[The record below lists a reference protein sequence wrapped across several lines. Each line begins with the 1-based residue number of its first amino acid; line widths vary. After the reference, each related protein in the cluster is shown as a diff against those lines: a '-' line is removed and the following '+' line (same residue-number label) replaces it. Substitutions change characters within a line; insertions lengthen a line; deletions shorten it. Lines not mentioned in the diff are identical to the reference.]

1 MLEATF
7 IASGKNLKEALDF
20 SAILA
25 HKVLLGKENFIQS
38 SKLDIF
44 SNNIEEANQLDTI
57 LWENQKYSM
66 VSHNLV
72 NNCSDEIIRIG
83 YPGTKF
89 NLGADAI
96 INISPEFPKNLDTY
110 RNYYQLVIMDG
121 GEMREKAANTWTQC
135 KEMGLS
141 IKFIEK

>member
-44 SNNIEEANQLDTI
+44 SNSIEEANQLDTI
-57 LWENQKYSM
+57 LWENQ
-66 VSHNLV
+66 
-72 NNCSDEIIRIG
+72 
-83 YPGTKF
+83 
-89 NLGADAI
+89 
-96 INISPEFPKNLDTY
+96 
-110 RNYYQLVIMDG
+110 
-121 GEMREKAANTWTQC
+121 
-135 KEMGLS
+135 
-141 IKFIEK
+141 

>member
-44 SNNIEEANQLDTI
+44 SNNIE
-57 LWENQKYSM
+57 
-66 VSHNLV
+66 
-72 NNCSDEIIRIG
+72 
-83 YPGTKF
+83 
-89 NLGADAI
+89 
-96 INISPEFPKNLDTY
+96 
-110 RNYYQLVIMDG
+110 
-121 GEMREKAANTWTQC
+121 
-135 KEMGLS
+135 
-141 IKFIEK
+141 

>member
-7 IASGKNLKEALDF
+7 IASCKNLKEALDF

-57 LWENQKYSM
+57 LWEKQKYSM

>member
-57 LWENQKYSM
+57 LWEKQKYSM

-96 INISPEFPKNLDTY
+96 INISTEFPKNLDTY

>member
-57 LWENQKYSM
+57 LWEKQKYSM

-96 INISPEFPKNLDTY
+96 INISPECPKNIDTY

>member
-57 LWENQKYSM
+57 LWEKQKYSM

-96 INISPEFPKNLDTY
+96 INISPEFTKNLDTY

-121 GEMREKAANTWTQC
+121 GEMREKAANTWTKC